1 MFVCAGALV
10 LRKLF
15 AATGVALVVL
25 ASQGAVA
32 WAATPPPAAVAD
44 DDQGKAQAILDRAQ
58 VLTQLL
64 DEVSG
69 SIQGV
74 DLTAVSRAPTPQTV
88 ASVVAQLEQSQV
100 AASRAAARLRALPAW
115 TGTGEDDRLIAA
127 ASRDAVVFADDVVEL
142 IGAMRT
148 SLTLAGKGDKAAF
161 QKAQDKLMSGG
172 VKMLVGQALS
182 ARTRA
187 AMMPKDA
194 ADRHIVLAQAE
205 IYEGFGSVLS
215 YSGGFTEWASAAK
228 ALRTFEANVRK
239 QTIAG
244 REREFDQ
251 VKSDRAELADGL
263 LDPVLRAAFDRQHA
277 LQLDVFKS
285 LERSADALGAIAGK
299 LEASGGK
306 RLQLRP
312 DMLPLEKEE
321 SVQSQLMQEQMAAYQ
336 QMVDRANEL
345 AK

>member
-1 MFVCAGALV
+1 M
-10 LRKLF
+10 
-15 AATGVALVVL
+15 
-25 ASQGAVA
+25 
-32 WAATPPPAAVAD
+32 
-44 DDQGKAQAILDRAQ
+44 
-58 VLTQLL
+58 
-64 DEVSG
+64 
-69 SIQGV
+69 
-74 DLTAVSRAPTPQTV
+74 
-88 ASVVAQLEQSQV
+88 
-100 AASRAAARLRALPAW
+100 
-115 TGTGEDDRLIAA
+115 

-187 AMMPKDA
+187 AMMPKEA

-215 YSGGFTEWASAAK
+215 YSGGFTEGASAAK

-239 QTIAG
+239 QTIVG
-244 REREFDQ
+244 RERELAQ

-263 LDPVLRAAFDRQHA
+263 LDPVVRAAFDRQHA